1 MGRSTRILRLMRRD
15 ELSEGAVLSVI
26 EMHAAGTGK
35 DELTRLSS
43 GEQSGF
49 GLGTALTD
57 N

>member
-35 DELTRLSS
+35 DELTRLTS